1 MRTLAA
7 VLCLFLALSVGAAA
21 DNASKLYKMG
31 RKAEKAGQVAR
42 AYILYAEA
50 AALDP
55 TKAVYA
61 LRASSLQSRAALQAK
76 AVPKPQPVPETS
88 AEPDVIVPP
97 EPHFDGPTARD
108 YAEARKPQP
117 PAALEAAAGSK
128 DLDFRGDA
136 KYLFEQVAKA
146 FNLECVFDY
155 DYQPGP
161 IIRFQLQQVDY
172 REALHALQAT
182 TGSFVVPLSKR
193 VFLAV
198 KDTPQKRKEVEPS
211 ISITVPLPEPTTTQ
225 DFTTLIAAV
234 QQSLALEKVAW
245 DTQKNTVV
253 IRDRISK
260 VTAAR
265 QLFDQLL
272 QPRGQ
277 IAMDVEFIE
286 ISHRSSC
293 WTPASACPL
302 RSR

>member
-1 MRTLAA
+1 M
-7 VLCLFLALSVGAAA
+7 CAAA
-21 DNASKLYKMG
+21 DSAAKLYKLG

-76 AVPKPQPVPETS
+76 PLPKPQPVPEKA

-97 EPHFDGPTARD
+97 DPHFDSPTARD

-117 PAALEAAAGSK
+117 PAELEAAGGSK

-136 KYLFEQVAKA
+136 KYLFENVARA

-182 TGSFVVPLSKR
+182 TGSSVVPLSKR
-193 VFLAV
+193 VFLVV
-198 KDTPQKRKEVEPS
+198 KDTPQKRKEVEP
-211 ISITVPLPEPTTTQ
+211 
-225 DFTTLIAAV
+225 
-234 QQSLALEKVAW
+234 
-245 DTQKNTVV
+245 
-253 IRDRISK
+253 R
-260 VTAAR
+260 
-265 QLFDQLL
+265 
-272 QPRGQ
+272 
-277 IAMDVEFIE
+277 
-286 ISHRSSC
+286 
-293 WTPASACPL
+293 
-302 RSR
+302 